1 MGQFR
6 TTADILDLALQKAG
20 EVTNGNSP
28 YETQVLNYLNRVHLT
43 LVSGGSIPVGKDQT
57 VEIDEVWPWS
67 KARRPIILEL
77 QPKFDTGTITLTQGS
92 EGVTFSSAPT
102 VSVAGWYIKVS
113 GKDEVLRIAS
123 HTASSTSAELD
134 GIYPDD
140 SGSGLTFVCVKLDYE
155 LVPDYLVI
163 DSTCNKIDFLKV
175 SAGSVLTATLT
186 AGTYTPAQL
195 ATHIGTQMTTIAAGP
210 TITCAYNSVTK
221 KFTITSDGTG
231 ATTLL
236 PLFATGTNQ
245 LQSAHKLLGFDDED
259 LAAALTQ
266 TSVYILGG
274 IARLIEPMK
283 RNKGHYR
290 EGSVFGC
297 DSEAFQRDYPLVT
310 IVEGYPDRFA
320 VVQERE
326 DGSIVVRFNR
336 YPKDKTRIEVEH
348 VPVPRDLKDSAGSI
362 PLVPRKHIDV
372 LEDAAVF
379 YLMLDKNDDRAQI
392 YANLMQ
398 GKLKAMLA
406 QHRGSLVRSG
416 ENFGQLIPRIEQLS
430 RRRRLFHD
438 DLD

>member
-1 MGQFR
+1 LGQFR

-43 LVSGGSIPVGKDQT
+43 LVSGGSIPLGKDQT

-67 KARRPIILEL
+67 RARRPLILEL
-77 QPKFDTGTITLTQGS
+77 QPKFDTGSLTVTLGS
-92 EGVTFSSAPT
+92 EGITFSSAPT
-102 VSVAGWYIKVS
+102 VSVAGWYIKIQ
-113 GKDEVLRIAS
+113 GRDEVLRVAS

-134 GIYPDD
+134 GLYPDA
-140 SGSGLTFVCVKLDYE
+140 SGSALSFVCVKLDYE
-155 LVPDYLVI
+155 LTPDYIVI
-163 DSTCNKIDFLKV
+163 DATNNKLQFQEA
-175 SAGSVLTATLT
+175 AGVTQTATLT
-186 AGTYTPAQL
+186 SGTYAPSDL
-195 ATHIGTQMTTIAAGP
+195 ATEVQTQLNATGGTPVYTVTYSAVTKRFTIASDRGGA
-210 TITCAYNSVTK
+210 SV
-221 KFTITSDGTG
+221 FVLVGTG
-231 ATTLL
+231 SQS
-236 PLFATGTNQ
+236 LF
-245 LQSAHKLLGFDDED
+245 SAHKTLGFDDED
-259 LAAALTQ
+259 TTNAASV
-266 TSVYILGG
+266 TSTYILGG

-290 EGSVFGC
+290 EGSIFGC
-297 DSEAFQRDYPLVT
+297 DSEAFQRTYPLPT
-310 IVEGYPDRFA
+310 IVEGYPDKFA

-326 DGSIVVRFNR
+326 DGTLTVRFNR
-336 YPKDKTRIEVEH
+336 YPEDKTRIEVDH
-348 VPVPRDLKDSAGSI
+348 VPVPRDLKDSASSI

-379 YLMLDKNDDRAQI
+379 YLLLDKNDDRAQI

-430 RRRRLFHD
+430 RRRRLFND